1 MSLPQEYWE
10 IDSTF
15 SLAFL
20 QYSRMHIYKD
30 NKKNSE
36 GIEENLS
43 SRKRFVSSSS
53 VFQGPVND
61 CKAFPA
67 VQSVVHSHTNEV
79 LPFAAARIPL
89 TAQMHTVR
97 FCKIEF
103 IIYER

>member
-1 MSLPQEYWE
+1 MFYVLSETYM
-10 IDSTF
+10 
-15 SLAFL
+15 AHL
-20 QYSRMHIYKD
+20 QIY
-30 NKKNSE
+30 
-36 GIEENLS
+36 
-43 SRKRFVSSSS
+43 
-53 VFQGPVND
+53 
-61 CKAFPA
+61 KAFPA